1 MAVNLGTPVL
11 LPDYAHAGKREC
23 VMVLD
28 DTVTTDGAIARA
40 NHRLAGLC
48 REHGIIPDSPYYLMD
63 LMDVLAETGV
73 DPDTI
78 AASVSG
84 DPDAKVLDPVNLSDD
99 YTLPHHTH
107 REQMETWTRIGRYG
121 YRRVVVEWRERRVG
135 HNGWGEPV
143 ILWEEDECPV
153 EWDTDPVADEPY
165 LRGRVVQV
173 DLDTGREIHQAD
185 RLTRRRA
192 LRPGEW
198 RLLADTEPT
207 GHRMDAKAPI
217 EIHL

>member
-1 MAVNLGTPVL
+1 MTVNLGTPVL

-23 VMVLD
+23 VMVLN
-28 DTVTTDGAIARA
+28 DTVITDSAIARA
-40 NHRLAGLC
+40 NRRLARLC
-48 REHGIIPDSPYYLMD
+48 REHGINPDRPYYLMD
-63 LMDVLAETGV
+63 LMDVLAGAGV
-73 DPDTI
+73 APGTI
-78 AASVSG
+78 AAAVSG
-84 DPDAKVLDPVNLSDD
+84 DPDTEILDPVDLPND
-99 YTLPHHTH
+99 YALPAHTH

-121 YRRVVVEWRERRVG
+121 YRRVVVEWRERKVG
-135 HNGWGEPV
+135 HDGWSNPV

-153 EWDTDPVADEPY
+153 GWDADPVADEPY
-165 LRGRVVQV
+165 LRECVIQV